1 MIEYH
6 TLGGLNSR
14 NSWCHSSGGQK
25 SEIRVLAGMT
35 PPESSEGAS
44 IPCHSF
50 SFCGLLAV
58 FCLPWL
64 VAASLNPCLYLHMAF
79 PLCVCVFPN
88 VPFYKDTSHVGLG
101 AHPVLIWPCINLTCY
116 IYNNSSSNKVTLW
129 GPGGEEYNMQTLVD
143 TIQCITVS

>member
-101 AHPVLIWPCINLTCY
+101 AHPVLI
-116 IYNNSSSNKVTLW
+116 
-129 GPGGEEYNMQTLVD
+129 
-143 TIQCITVS
+143 